1 MQLITR
7 HRLTFI
13 IVPFVLLSMLLVYGL
28 GALRGDSQPQRP
40 WMNTALTP
48 DQRADALI
56 AQMTLSEKLAML
68 SGVSGSYVGNIPANT
83 RLGIPALG
91 LEDGPAGVADG
102 MTQVTAF
109 PAPSRRCG
117 QLGHLR

>member
-1 MQLITR
+1 MAR
-7 HRLTFI
+7 SRRLRIAFV
-13 IVPFVLLSMLLVYGL
+13 IVPLILLTSIL
-28 GALRGDSQPQRP
+28 AIAIPSIHAQTQRA
-40 WMNTALTP
+40 WMNAALTP

-102 MTQVTAF
+102 MTQ
-109 PAPSRRCG
+109 
-117 QLGHLR
+117 